1 MTSEFST
8 KDKVGPAL
16 NAQPDSQPDDPLHEQ
31 PLARVERNGVEYV
44 VLGTAHVSRAS
55 VAAVQALVERE
66 AFDAIA
72 VELCESRAAGMRDP
86 EALAKLDLFQVIRTG
101 KAGMVFASLALSSF
115 QRRIAEQYG
124 IEPGAEMR
132 AAMDGAAERDLP
144 LWLVDREIGITL
156 NHAYRGV
163 RFRDRMGIMAGLF
176 GSLFAREDIDEEE
189 IEKLKQGD
197 ILESAFGEFARK
209 STPLFNALIGE
220 RDTFMAARLREES
233 TRAPA
238 VKRVLVVIGAGHLA
252 GLQRELAEQSAP
264 PRAVLEPLNAKLP
277 APNWPK
283 WFAIAVMA
291 AIFVAIGIT
300 FYRSPAMGW
309 AALRDWAIYTG
320 LLSALGAAIAGG
332 HPLSILTAAIV
343 GPLKPIRPPGL
354 SSGVF
359 AGMVEAWLRK
369 PRVADFQ
376 SLRDDLLHV
385 SGWWRNRVA
394 RTLLVFMLTNLGTI
408 AGEYLA
414 GIRIFSRLL

>member
-1 MTSEFST
+1 MAHSE
-8 KDKVGPAL
+8 L
-16 NAQPDSQPDDPLHEQ
+16 NAQSDPQDGDPLREQ
-31 PLARVERNGVEYV
+31 PLARVAHDGVEYV
-44 VLGTAHVSRAS
+44 LLGTAHVSRAS
-55 VAAVQALVERE
+55 VAAVRTLFERE
-66 AFDAIA
+66 QFDAIA
-72 VELCESRAAGMRDP
+72 VELCESRAQGMRDP
-86 EALAKLDLFQVIRTG
+86 DALAKMDLFQVIRTG

-132 AAMDGAAERDLP
+132 AAMDGARERNLP

-163 RFRDRMGIMAGLF
+163 RFRDRMAILAGL
-176 GSLFAREDIDEEE
+176 GSSLFAHEEIGEEE

-209 STPLFNALIGE
+209 STPLYNALIGE
-220 RDTFMAARLREES
+220 RDAFMAARLRQES
-233 TRAPA
+233 TQAPD

-252 GLQRELAEQSAP
+252 GLQRQILEQETP
-264 PRAVLEPLNAKLP
+264 PQILLEPLNAKLP
-277 APNWPK
+277 SPRWPK
-283 WFAIAVMA
+283 WFALAVMA
-291 AIFVAIGIT
+291 AIFVAIGII

-320 LLSALGAAIAGG
+320 VLSALGAAIAGG
-332 HPLSILTAAIV
+332 HPLSILVAAIA

-359 AGMVEAWLRK
+359 AGTVEAWLRK

-376 SLRDDLLHV
+376 KLRDDLLHF

>member
-1 MTSEFST
+1 M
-8 KDKVGPAL
+8 
-16 NAQPDSQPDDPLHEQ
+16 NAQADLPANDPLHDQ
-31 PLARVERNGVEYV
+31 PVARVERNGVEYV
-44 VLGTAHVSRAS
+44 VLGTAHVSRTS
-55 VAAVQALVERE
+55 VAAVQALIERQS
-66 AFDAIA
+66 FDAIA
-72 VELCESRAAGMRDP
+72 VELCESRAAGIRDP
-86 EALAKLDLFQVIRTG
+86 DALAKMDLFQVIRTG

-132 AAMDGAAERDLP
+132 AAMDGAEQRNLP

-163 RFRDRMGIMAGLF
+163 RFRDRMAILAGLG
-176 GSLFAREDIDEEE
+176 GSLFARENIGEEE

-209 STPLFNALIGE
+209 STPLFNALIAE

-233 TRAPA
+233 SRAPM

-252 GLQRELAEQSAP
+252 GLQRELREQTTAP
-264 PRAVLEPLNAKLP
+264 RTVLEPLNAKLP
-277 APNWPK
+277 ASRWPK
-283 WFAIAVMA
+283 WFAIGVMV
-291 AIFVAIGIT
+291 AIFIAIGII

-320 LLSALGAAIAGG
+320 VLSAAGAAIAGG

-376 SLRDDLLHV
+376 ALRDDLLHV

-414 GIRIFSRLL
+414 GFRIFTRLL

>member
-66 AFDAIA
+66 ASDAIA

>member
-1 MTSEFST
+1 M
-8 KDKVGPAL
+8 VGTL
-16 NAQPDSQPDDPLHEQ
+16 NAQVEASQDDPLHEQ
-31 PLARVERNGVEYV
+31 PLARVTRNGVEYV
-44 VLGTAHVSRAS
+44 LLGTAHVSRAS
-55 VAAVQALVERE
+55 VAAVRALIERE
-66 AFDAIA
+66 PFHVIA
-72 VELCESRAAGMRDP
+72 VELCESRAQGMRDP
-86 EALAKLDLFQVIRTG
+86 DALAKMDLFQVIRTG

-132 AAMDGAAERDLP
+132 AAMDGAKERSLP

-163 RFRDRMGIMAGLF
+163 RFRDRMAILAGLG
-176 GSLFAREDIDEEE
+176 GSLFAREEIGEEE

-209 STPLFNALIGE
+209 STPLYNALIGE
-220 RDTFMAARLREES
+220 RDAFMAARLRQES
-233 TRAPA
+233 AQTPNA
-238 VKRVLVVIGAGHLA
+238 KRVLVVIGAGHLA
-252 GLQRELAEQSAP
+252 GLQRQLLEQETP
-264 PRAVLEPLNAKLP
+264 PQILLEPLNAKLP
-277 APNWPK
+277 APRWPK
-283 WFAIAVMA
+283 WFAIGLML
-291 AIFVAIGIT
+291 AIFVAIGVI

-309 AALRDWAIYTG
+309 AALRDWAIYTAV
-320 LLSALGAAIAGG
+320 LSALGAAIAGG
-332 HPLSILTAAIV
+332 HPLTLLVAAIV

-376 SLRDDLLHV
+376 KLRDNLLHF

-414 GIRIFSRLL
+414 GIRIFSRLF

>member
-1 MTSEFST
+1 M
-8 KDKVGPAL
+8 
-16 NAQPDSQPDDPLHEQ
+16 NAQPDSPDDPLHEQ
-31 PLARVERNGVEYV
+31 PLARVTRNGVEYV
-44 VLGTAHVSRAS
+44 LLGTAHVSRAS
-55 VAAVQALVERE
+55 VAAVRALIERE
-66 AFDAIA
+66 SYDAIA
-72 VELCESRAAGMRDP
+72 VELCESRAQGMRDP
-86 EALAKLDLFQVIRTG
+86 DALAKMDLFQVIRTG

-132 AAMDGAAERDLP
+132 AAMDGASERNLP
-144 LWLVDREIGITL
+144 LWLVDREIGVTL

-163 RFRDRMGIMAGLF
+163 RFRDRMAILAGLG
-176 GSLFAREDIDEEE
+176 GSLFAREEIGEEE

-209 STPLFNALIGE
+209 STPLYNALIGE
-220 RDTFMAARLREES
+220 RDAFMAARLRQES
-233 TRAPA
+233 AQAPN

-252 GLQRELAEQSAP
+252 GLQRQILEQETPSQIL
-264 PRAVLEPLNAKLP
+264 LEPLNARLP
-277 APNWPK
+277 APRWPK
-283 WFAIAVMA
+283 WLAVGVML
-291 AIFVAIGIT
+291 AIFVAIGVI

-320 LLSALGAAIAGG
+320 VLSALGAAIAGG
-332 HPLSILTAAIV
+332 HPLSILVAAVV

-359 AGMVEAWLRK
+359 SGMTEVWLRK

-376 SLRDDLLHV
+376 KLRDDLLNF

-414 GIRIFSRLL
+414 GVRIFSRLF

>member
-1 MTSEFST
+1 M
-8 KDKVGPAL
+8 D
-16 NAQPDSQPDDPLHEQ
+16 AQPGSPQSDPLDQQ
-31 PLARVERNGVEYV
+31 PVVRVARNGVEYV
-44 VLGTAHVSRAS
+44 VLGTAHVSRTS
-55 VAAVQALVERE
+55 VAAVHALIERE
-66 AFDAIA
+66 SFDAIA
-72 VELCESRAAGMRDP
+72 IELCESRAAGMRDP
-86 EALAKLDLFQVIRTG
+86 DALARMDLFQVIRAG

-163 RFRDRMGIMAGLF
+163 RFRDRMAILAGLG
-176 GSLFAREDIDEEE
+176 GSLFAREEIGEEE

-197 ILESAFGEFARK
+197 MLESAFGEFARSSK
-209 STPLFNALIGE
+209 PLYHALIGE
-220 RDTFMAARLREES
+220 RDAFMAARLRQES
-233 TRAPA
+233 AQDPDA
-238 VKRVLVVIGAGHLA
+238 KRVLVVIGAGHLA
-252 GLQRELAEQSAP
+252 GLQREILEQETP
-264 PRAVLEPLNAKLP
+264 PQTLLEPLNAKLP
-277 APNWPK
+277 SPRWPK
-283 WFAIAVMA
+283 WFALAVML
-291 AIFVAIGIT
+291 AIFVAIGVI

-309 AALRDWAIYTG
+309 VALRDWAIYTAA
-320 LLSALGAAIAGG
+320 LSALGAAIAGG
-332 HPLSILTAAIV
+332 HPLSVLVAAIM

-359 AGMVEAWLRK
+359 SGMTEAYLRK

-376 SLRDDLLHV
+376 RLRDDLLHA

-394 RTLLVFMLTNLGTI
+394 RTLLVFILTNFGTI

-414 GIRIFSRLL
+414 GIRIFSRLF